1 MKNYFYFHIVI
12 FLLSAT
18 IISCKKEEYT
28 PGKIYKL
35 KKANFGLSSWEF
47 IYDQDL
53 ILKITKYSGD
63 YPFFTYNFE
72 YDENKNLLRIHLS
85 KAPDREIYEILNF
98 DNKGRISKINS
109 YDAKYKNDSS
119 IVYYNYDGKNN
130 IIKSVYGLGLY
141 DRFEYDSSSN
151 YIKQFFFDNRNEYLS
166 TKVLNY
172 DNKINPWSLLN
183 LNNYLLDFY
192 PYSKNNELEVEEYL
206 RGIKQ
211 TVSTFKYEYNDQN
224 LPVKKTQ
231 TVQNLIDKQTYS
243 YITVFEYGY

>member
-1 MKNYFYFHIVI
+1 M
-12 FLLSAT
+12 
-18 IISCKKEEYT
+18 
-28 PGKIYKL
+28 
-35 KKANFGLSSWEF
+35 
-47 IYDQDL
+47 
-53 ILKITKYSGD
+53 
-63 YPFFTYNFE
+63 
-72 YDENKNLLRIHLS
+72 
-85 KAPDREIYEILNF
+85 
-98 DNKGRISKINS
+98 
-109 YDAKYKNDSS
+109 
-119 IVYYNYDGKNN
+119 
-130 IIKSVYGLGLY
+130 GLY

-151 YIKQFFFDNRNEYLS
+151 YIKQFFFDNRSESLS